1 MLPQAIRIKFSK
13 VGSLQFISHL
23 DLDRTMKTVMVR
35 AKIPIHYSEGFNPH
49 PKMVFS
55 MPLSIGT
62 ESICEYL
69 DIKIDREL
77 LSEEIISRLNAALPA
92 EMRVLEVYEPKTK
105 LSEIKYAEYEILTE
119 EYIDFN
125 IFENACITV
134 MKRTK
139 SGIKETDIKP
149 LIKRA
154 QGIDGGIKCV
164 LATESSAYLNPEY
177 VARALGLNCYTI
189 MKTRTLF
196 SDGETEFK

>member
-1 MLPQAIRIKFSK
+1 MLPKVVRIKFSK
-13 VGSLQFISHL
+13 IGSLQFISHL
-23 DLDRTMKTVMVR
+23 DLDRTMKTVMIR

-77 LSEEIISRLNAALPA
+77 SSEEIISRLNSALPS
-92 EMRVLEVYEPKTK
+92 EMRALEVYEPTAK
-105 LSEIKYAEYEILTE
+105 LSEIKYAEYEIRTD

-125 IFENACITV
+125 IFENASITV

-139 SGIKETDIKP
+139 SGTRETDIKP
-149 LIKRA
+149 LIKRV
-154 QGIDGGIKCV
+154 QSIEDGIMCI

-177 VARALGLNCYTI
+177 VAKILDLNSYTV
-189 MKTRTLF
+189 MKTRALL
-196 SDGETEFK
+196 SDGETEFR